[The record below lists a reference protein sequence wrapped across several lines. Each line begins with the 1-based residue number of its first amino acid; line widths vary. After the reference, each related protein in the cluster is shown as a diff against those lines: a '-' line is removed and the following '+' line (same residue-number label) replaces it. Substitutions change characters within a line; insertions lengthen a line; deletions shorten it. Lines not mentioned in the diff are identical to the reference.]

1 MVMLGA
7 VVRCGRASHAAAI
20 SAAAPLRAFS
30 GLVINCEDADE
41 WKGSENLFIDRF
53 QRPGES
59 WSWCSPPRGELPDR
73 DLRPDAVVVTGS
85 HYSATLDAPWVH
97 ATSSWLRT
105 VVEDP
110 ACRTRVF
117 AVCFGH
123 QLLSQALGG
132 RVGRLAAGGFRFDE
146 ERIEPRPLFAAMPWA
161 RGIAELSRGPEGSAG
176 PPKVVVRRAGFE
188 STVNGSPSPFA
199 DGRHA
204 TPPGPGSAAAAAAAS
219 AGTPFLT
226 LLKAHEDEVLEKP
239 PSALTL
245 ASSDKV
251 PFEMTLVAPSAAAAA
266 AARAATDAG
275 EEPDWASFRAL
286 TVQGHPEFLRRELHS
301 KILPGVLDRIETG
314 LKERLTAEQVPE
326 CALHDWAVLEIA
338 NRFLRR
344 DVA

>member
-1 MVMLGA
+1 MLGA
-7 VVRCGRASHAAAI
+7 VVRCGRASHAAAV

-59 WSWCSPPRGELPDR
+59 WSWCSPPR
-73 DLRPDAVVVTGS
+73 
-85 HYSATLDAPWVH
+85 
-97 ATSSWLRT
+97 
-105 VVEDP
+105 
-110 ACRTRVF
+110 
-117 AVCFGH
+117 VCFGH

-161 RGIAELSRGPEGSAG
+161 RGIAELSRAPEGSAG